1 MRRRSYR
8 RRTFRRRTYRR
19 RRYRRRYQPKTVNMK
34 YRTVHSIGD
43 FINLPHRLSDPA
55 MIYYAYYS
63 SSPATSLAK
72 SNLLRCLNNLYSFVS
87 TDYLSNMDKYTFPVD
102 DMNKLNGAPN
112 KIAFNAWN
120 PYLDSSLLGPNY
132 NVYASMYNYFKY
144 RGIKVKWIPNVK
156 TSNLI
161 QPRITSI
168 KPTQTNYLYETKR
181 SVPTQV
187 INASAPTTTE
197 WQSGGTHAHYSNT
210 GEEYGGYTA
219 LANIVTHEENGTVS
233 IPTYENYIPAYEED
247 YGYAPSLKMHV
258 LFSKDDYDSEPII
271 ASPIDGI
278 AMISESVYKTKP
290 YVQNM
295 KTQNYKIY
303 DMSKPFKFY
312 CRPYC
317 ASKADE
323 VTGYEAKNDDELDQ
337 NTKIYNGDTILKKKT
352 RLPKQVVN
360 YQSMVNLV
368 DPTNTAV
375 INKWQS
381 RIVDRNFLN
390 PVLFGYFFTADGLEV
405 DHWLGSIQGLV
416 GTPDFDKCV
425 VRYAKMLSSYGHFEI
440 TVYATFNE
448 LNNIRNN

>member
-1 MRRRSYR
+1 MALELINQMVRKLVRRRAIRRTRRRRVVRRRTYR
-8 RRTFRRRTYRR
+8 RRAFRRRTYRR

-120 PYLDSSLLGPNY
+120 SYLDSSLLGPNY

-144 RGIKVKWIPNVK
+144 RGIKVKWVPNVK

-187 INASAPTTTE
+187 INASAPTTT
-197 WQSGGTHAHYSNT
+197 GGS
-210 GEEYGGYTA
+210 
-219 LANIVTHEENGTVS
+219 
-233 IPTYENYIPAYEED
+233 
-247 YGYAPSLKMHV
+247 
-258 LFSKDDYDSEPII
+258 
-271 ASPIDGI
+271 
-278 AMISESVYKTKP
+278 
-290 YVQNM
+290 
-295 KTQNYKIY
+295 
-303 DMSKPFKFY
+303 
-312 CRPYC
+312 
-317 ASKADE
+317 
-323 VTGYEAKNDDELDQ
+323 
-337 NTKIYNGDTILKKKT
+337 
-352 RLPKQVVN
+352 
-360 YQSMVNLV
+360 
-368 DPTNTAV
+368 
-375 INKWQS
+375 
-381 RIVDRNFLN
+381 
-390 PVLFGYFFTADGLEV
+390 LEV
-405 DHWLGSIQGLV
+405 LMLIIVIQ
-416 GTPDFDKCV
+416 
-425 VRYAKMLSSYGHFEI
+425 VRNMEVIQLLQI
-440 TVYATFNE
+440 
-448 LNNIRNN
+448 